1 MVKMVRSSTQI
12 NDEKSI
18 IDINSNFDDDFVLV
32 VLTKEYSEIEMDY
45 KETIFSDYSNDSIE

>member
-1 MVKMVRSSTQI
+1 MVRSSTQT